1 MRLFEHRDFEQAILA
16 AEEHF
21 KDRGLKATVIEKDYY
36 VTEAL
41 RIVAG
46 AAGDKVI
53 FKGGTSLSKGWN
65 LIQRFSE
72 DVDIFY
78 EPSERAKRVID
89 REVKALSGLVGEHPA
104 LTHMKEESKTSGGFG
119 RSDRFSYMQHFG
131 GVAAISNRVLL
142 EIGAASGKEPVQ
154 KMQLRSYIV
163 EFLNDTGASLGA
175 EDEPP
180 FEMSLLHFRRTFVE
194 KLFAIHDK
202 VELFKREGRPI
213 GSYARHYYD
222 LSQLAKTK
230 EVADMLSSNE
240 YTEIKADYDK
250 ISREYFGKYYNPPE
264 GLIFATSEAIFPPRE
279 LSRTLSAQYEEQ
291 CGLLCYG
298 AYSKWD
304 EVLAAFET
312 FKDKL

>member
-1 MRLFEHRDFEQAILA
+1 MKLFEHKDFEQAILA
-16 AEEHF
+16 AEDHF
-21 KDRGLKATVIEKDYY
+21 KDRGLKATVVEKDYY

-41 RIVAG
+41 RIVAA

-72 DVDIFY
+72 DVDVFY
-78 EPSERAKRVID
+78 EPSERSKRVID
-89 REVKALSGLVGEHPA
+89 REVKELSARVQAHPA
-104 LTHMKEESKTSGGFG
+104 LTFVEKQTSGGFG
-119 RSDRFSYMQHFG
+119 RKDTYSYEQRFG

-154 KMQLRSYIV
+154 KMLLRSYIA
-163 EFLNDTGASLGA
+163 EFLNDTGTSLGA
-175 EDEPP
+175 EDEAA

-202 VELFKREGRPI
+202 VELYKSTGRPI

-222 LSQLAKTK
+222 LSQLAKT
-230 EVADMLSSNE
+230 EDVRVMLGSPE
-240 YTEIKADYDK
+240 MAEIKADYDK
-250 ISREYFGKYYNPPE
+250 ISREFFGKNYNPPE
-264 GLIFATSEAIFPPRE
+264 GLSFAASEAIFPPKA
-279 LSRTLSAQYEEQ
+279 LAQTLGAQYEEQ
-291 CGLLCYG
+291 CKTLCYG
-298 AYSKWD
+298 AYPKWD
-304 EVLAAFET
+304 EVLAAFEA